1 MVGAV
6 TGVRGPP
13 TWTLYAALSAAESA
27 FHCRL
32 KRFSLSPLHS
42 GGRRGRCT
50 RQNMTY
56 MFSYAFLAGG
66 AVAEV
71 GGAGLLG
78 GTERIA
84 RGGAG
89 TCPDGP
95 IAEADATDSA
105 TQAPMPVSHSLCLG
119 VAPRLLVPRGEVPA
133 PSQPPNTAQD
143 YPKLPVLPDL

>member
-50 RQNMTY
+50 RQNVTY
-56 MFSYAFLAGG
+56 MFAYAFLAGG

-95 IAEADATDSA
+95 IAEADAADNSPGPPA
-105 TQAPMPVSHSLCLG
+105 ALMAFGRVAAPAFAECMPPNCWLPLKQW
-119 VAPRLLVPRGEVPA
+119 A
-133 PSQPPNTAQD
+133 PS
-143 YPKLPVLPDL
+143 PVAAAPSTG